1 MQNRIQYSNLNS
13 EFSRFQAVSLLAL
26 PKNMKTFRTLELSEK
41 FYHQTESLRLSGNLR
56 DQLTRAS
63 SSIALNLSEGN
74 AKPSV
79 KEKRRYYQTA
89 YASLKECQTILKL
102 AKIENEKINEKA
114 NFLGACL
121 YKLTVSTLSVMP
133 LPNERKNI

>member
-1 MQNRIQYSNLNS
+1 
-13 EFSRFQAVSLLAL
+13 
-26 PKNMKTFRTLELSEK
+26 MKTFRTLELSEK
-41 FYHQTESLRLSGNLR
+41 FYHLTETLNLNGNLR

-63 SSIALNLSEGN
+63 SSIALNLAEGN

-89 YASLKECQTILKL
+89 YASLKECQSILRL
-102 AKIENEKINEKA
+102 AKIENEQINEKA

-121 YKLTVSTLSVMP
+121 YKLTAADLTTATFQKSEKISSGH
-133 LPNERKNI
+133 